1 VQVSGDR
8 DLWVV
13 AERLYGE
20 IRPVTFELLTKGREL
35 LESLGPRCRHDPKDR
50 HDPGSRG
57 TDPSGSAP
65 GEGGG
70 NLTAIVFGEVTQ
82 KEKKE
87 LGSYGAWKVIS
98 LQGRK
103 GVVGT
108 YIDRARLLVSAVR
121 ECKPAVI
128 LAGATGEGRTIMPLV
143 AVRLHTG
150 LTADCTELEFD
161 PESGTLL
168 QTRPAFGGNVLAT
181 IECAVKRPQMAT
193 VRPRVFR
200 MMRKNHPE
208 EVRVVHKQYPI
219 RLLEPFSVIET
230 VSEKKGLDIT
240 RADVIVAGGRGLGRK
255 EGFLLLEKLA
265 GKLGG
270 VVGASRG
277 AVDLGWIGSSHQV
290 GQTGHT
296 VTPKLYVACGI
307 SGAVQHLAGM
317 KGSDTIIAIN
327 EDPEAPIFEVADY
340 GVVGDLYMLIPK
352 MIERIG

>member
-1 VQVSGDR
+1 MSGDR

-35 LESLGPRCRHDPKDR
+35 LVSLDPKGRD
-50 HDPGSRG
+50 
-57 TDPSGSAP
+57 TDPSGSVP
-65 GEGGG
+65 GAGGG
-70 NLTAIVFGEVTQ
+70 NLSAVVFGEVTQ
-82 KEKKE
+82 KESKE
-87 LGSYGAWKVIS
+87 LGSFGARRVIS
-98 LQGRK
+98 LQGRG
-103 GVVGT
+103 GVPGT
-108 YIDRARLLVSAVR
+108 YIDRARLLVSAVL
-121 ECKPAVI
+121 ECKPAII
-128 LAGATGEGRTIMPLV
+128 LAGATGEGRTIMPLI

-161 PESGTLL
+161 HESGTLL

-181 IECAVKRPQMAT
+181 IECAEKRPQMAT

-200 MMRKNHPE
+200 MMRTDHPE
-208 EVRVVHKQYPI
+208 AVRVVHKQYNI
-219 RLLEPFSVIET
+219 RLPEPFSVIET
-230 VSEKKGLDIT
+230 VSEKKGFDIT
-240 RADVIVAGGRGLGRK
+240 REEVIVAGGRGLGRK
-255 EGFLLLEKLA
+255 EGFLLLERLA

-270 VVGASRG
+270 VIGASRG

-317 KGSDTIIAIN
+317 KGSDMIIAIN

-352 MIERIG
+352 IIQRIE